1 MHGHDVTI
9 FEARKKA
16 GGLNEFGI
24 AAYKTVDD
32 FAAKEVEFVLSIGGI
47 AVKTGKAFGK
57 GLKLKDLQKEF
68 DAVFLGMGL
77 QGVNALGAKNEDA
90 HGIED
95 AVNYIAELRQAKDL
109 GQTARGPPRA
119 GDRRRHDRH

>member
-47 AVKTGKAFGK
+47 AVKPERLLAKA
-57 GLKLKDLQKEF
+57 
-68 DAVFLGMGL
+68 
-77 QGVNALGAKNEDA
+77 
-90 HGIED
+90 
-95 AVNYIAELRQAKDL
+95 
-109 GQTARGPPRA
+109 
-119 GDRRRHDRH
+119 